1 MYGEWEVQLKNGGI
15 GMFDDETPKEKDP
28 VDYTGYKIGA
38 ILLPALFLFI
48 YLGKA
53 DMGLSVFLVLGV
65 ILVAIKFSWNL
76 RKHVWYWAII
86 VFILA
91 LHVPLVLF
99 VRLPQG
105 SVPIIVYA
113 MPLGIADYLIISG
126 AVRLGT
132 RIFLKDSSHDDEE
145 E

>member
-1 MYGEWEVQLKNGGI
+1 
-15 GMFDDETPKEKDP
+15 MFDDETPKEKDP

-38 ILLPALFLFI
+38 LLLPVLFLFI

-53 DMGLSVFLVLGV
+53 AMGLAVFIVLGMV
-65 ILVAIKFSWNL
+65 LVAMKFSWNL

-86 VFILA
+86 AFILA
-91 LHVPLVLF
+91 LHIPLVLL

-105 SVPIIVYA
+105 SVPTIVYA
-113 MPLGIADYLIISG
+113 MPLAIADYLIISG
-126 AVRLGT
+126 AVRLGK
-132 RIFLKDSSHDDEE
+132 RIFLGDSPHDGEE

>member
-1 MYGEWEVQLKNGGI
+1 
-15 GMFDDETPKEKDP
+15 MFDDETHEEKAP

-38 ILLPALFLFI
+38 LLLPVLFLFI
-48 YLGKA
+48 YLGKTA
-53 DMGLSVFLVLGV
+53 MGLAVFIVLGMV
-65 ILVAIKFSWNL
+65 LVAIKFSWNL
-76 RKHVWYWAII
+76 REYVWYWAII
-86 VFILA
+86 AFILA

-113 MPLGIADYLIISG
+113 MPLGIVDYLIISG
-126 AVRLGT
+126 AVRLGA
-132 RIFLKDSSHDDEE
+132 RIFLKDSSTSNEE